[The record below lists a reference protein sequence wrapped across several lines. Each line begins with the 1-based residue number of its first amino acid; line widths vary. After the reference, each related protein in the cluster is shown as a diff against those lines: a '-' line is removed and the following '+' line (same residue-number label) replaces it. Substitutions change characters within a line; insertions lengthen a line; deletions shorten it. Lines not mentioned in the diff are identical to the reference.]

1 LDKIEIAN
9 NTRPKAEKEPK
20 EDKENA
26 RSAVQSAVS
35 SAGVA
40 AVTGATASK
49 KSLHFEK
56 ESAAPAPA
64 APEVLCMNSNDGKE
78 KRTGKD
84 KRGRTISAETVAE
97 AAEQLVSLRDQFGR
111 CASEPMLSRLFSSDF
126 KKVVEG
132 CNALLAQVSESQ
144 SGKSAV
150 LECSDLIIK
159 WCVLRLYEGSNSQ
172 LVTRVFDVLNSL
184 LDAFEEGSKHLDETE
199 ANNLITCL
207 CERVGVNQESIRH
220 GIRTL
225 IKKLPKVVLP
235 SRVYACILDT
245 AVKTKNMRSR
255 SDCLDEMAV
264 LVDAHGVEVAG
275 SLKTLAAVAAFV
287 ASSSADVRN
296 SALTLLTSFYLP
308 MGDKVPSP
316 FALVFELAVVVLC
329 APTHGCRSTS
339 ILEHLIAFQ
348 RASSPIDLK
357 VSRGMTTS
365 NHQLQMH
372 LLPLPLLLQPL
383 LPLLHPTPR
392 SALPQHALPLLPS
405 RCTDRP
411 PPLLYAL
418 PRLCR
423 HRNSLLPPPVSP
435 TVSPPSVSQKSLPL
449 PRVFAIPMRKCA

>member
-1 LDKIEIAN
+1 
-9 NTRPKAEKEPK
+9 
-20 EDKENA
+20 
-26 RSAVQSAVS
+26 
-35 SAGVA
+35 
-40 AVTGATASK
+40 
-49 KSLHFEK
+49 
-56 ESAAPAPA
+56 
-64 APEVLCMNSNDGKE
+64 MNSNDGKE
-78 KRTGKD
+78 KRTSKD
-84 KRGRTISAETVAE
+84 KRGRTITAETVAE

-132 CNALLAQVSESQ
+132 CNALLAQVADSP

-184 LDAFEEGSKHLDETE
+184 LDAFEEGSKQLDETE

-207 CERVGVNQESIRH
+207 CERVGVNQESIRQ

-225 IKKLPKVVLP
+225 IKKVPKVVQP

-296 SALTLLTSFYLP
+296 SALTLLTSFYIP
-308 MGDKVPSP
+308 MGDKV
-316 FALVFELAVVVLC
+316 
-329 APTHGCRSTS
+329 
-339 ILEHLIAFQ
+339 
-348 RASSPIDLK
+348 
-357 VSRGMTTS
+357 
-365 NHQLQMH
+365 
-372 LLPLPLLLQPL
+372 
-383 LPLLHPTPR
+383 
-392 SALPQHALPLLPS
+392 
-405 RCTDRP
+405 
-411 PPLLYAL
+411 
-418 PRLCR
+418 LCR
-423 HRNSLLPPPVSP
+423 CSLNCGMQLFVP
-435 TVSPPSVSQKSLPL
+435 
-449 PRVFAIPMRKCA
+449 